1 VRILA
6 FHSGPHDSA
15 AAIFEDYDC
24 IAAVQEERL
33 TREKGS
39 GGLPWL
45 AIDEV
50 LKIAGWSRLDVD
62 AIATTRGLFPIG
74 YVRDNL
80 GQELYYVLRRA
91 LGEDLS
97 ERELAVLCQ
106 RRGTADTAALFKS
119 EQFLR
124 DQAFR
129 PDIPIYFANHHEAH
143 GLPALFYTDW
153 DNALIYTGDG
163 VGDNVSYGIRL
174 LQTGRLE
181 CFYGDDRWL
190 AIAHPHRNSI
200 AMAYSFAT
208 EACGFRRGR
217 HEGKLTGLAAHGSPT
232 LAGAISRHYHLDDA
246 GLVAADFTS
255 WRAMKKTI
263 DQICHGHSREE
274 IAASI
279 QAVVEDLI
287 VRSVGHWLERTRA
300 RNLALSGGL
309 FSNVRLNRL
318 LAESLPLD
326 EIFIFPAMGDEGLAV
341 GAALCFLRERDGLDA
356 WLGNRRRLNSL
367 YLGSDHGERIDVYLR
382 GIARTCHDSGNVA
395 ELAAELLASGRIGAV
410 YTDRME
416 YGPRALGAR
425 SIIASPVEPS
435 ITEEL
440 NSRLRRSEFMPF
452 APYVLAEDAECV
464 FEISS
469 RNRYTARF
477 MTICCGVR
485 PQWRERLTAITHLDN
500 TARPQILSD
509 EDNPLF
515 AAILRRFHERTAI
528 PVLINTSFNIHE
540 EPIINRPEECAKAL
554 LDGRVDFVVTAN
566 ALYSMADA
574 EEIIRAK
581 SRRIKA
587 RGPDLTPRPVTSN
600 ATAI

>member
-1 VRILA
+1 
-6 FHSGPHDSA
+6 
-15 AAIFEDYDC
+15 
-24 IAAVQEERL
+24 
-33 TREKGS
+33 
-39 GGLPWL
+39 
-45 AIDEV
+45 
-50 LKIAGWSRLDVD
+50 
-62 AIATTRGLFPIG
+62 
-74 YVRDNL
+74 
-80 GQELYYVLRRA
+80 
-91 LGEDLS
+91 
-97 ERELAVLCQ
+97 
-106 RRGTADTAALFKS
+106 
-119 EQFLR
+119 
-124 DQAFR
+124 QAFR
-129 PDIPIYFANHHEAH
+129 SDIPIYFANHHEAH

-200 AMAYSFAT
+200 AMAYSVST
-208 EACGFRRGR
+208 EAGGFRRGR

-300 RNLALSGGL
+300 SCTQRRPVLERSTQSAFGGKPSAGRNLHISRNGRRRPG
-309 FSNVRLNRL
+309 SWR
-318 LAESLPLD
+318 
-326 EIFIFPAMGDEGLAV
+326 
-341 GAALCFLRERDGLDA
+341 ALCFLRERDGLDA

-440 NSRLRRSEFMPF
+440 NSRLRRSEFMPL

-540 EPIINRPEECAKAL
+540 EP
-554 LDGRVDFVVTAN
+554 
-566 ALYSMADA
+566 
-574 EEIIRAK
+574 
-581 SRRIKA
+581 
-587 RGPDLTPRPVTSN
+587 
-600 ATAI
+600 